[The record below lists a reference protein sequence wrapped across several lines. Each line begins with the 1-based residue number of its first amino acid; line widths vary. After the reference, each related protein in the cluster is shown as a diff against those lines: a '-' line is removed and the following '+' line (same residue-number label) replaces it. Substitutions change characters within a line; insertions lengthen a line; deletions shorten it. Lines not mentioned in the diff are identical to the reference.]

1 MLTMSA
7 KQVNILLADD
17 DTDDRSFFEKAL
29 QEIPFDTHFNTV
41 NNGEQLMVYLA
52 ENADNL
58 PDVIFL
64 DLSMPRKTGFEC
76 LMEIKEDEKLKD
88 ISVVMFSTSFT
99 KGIELEMTLMNTLST
114 MGALDYIRKPSG
126 FEQLKKVIHESLIK
140 VIEKNPHYDNR
151 SAL

>member
-29 QEIPFDTHFNTV
+29 QEIPLDTHFNTV
-41 NNGEQLMVYLA
+41 NNGEQLMEYLA

-114 MGALDYIRKPSG
+114 MGALDYIRKPGG

>member
-29 QEIPFDTHFNTV
+29 QEIPIDTHFNTV
-41 NNGEQLMVYLA
+41 NNGEQLMEYLA

-99 KGIELEMTLMNTLST
+99 RGVELEQTLMNTLSK
-114 MGALDYIRKPSG
+114 MGALDYIHKPGG
-126 FEQLKKVIHESLIK
+126 FEQLKQVIHESLLK
-140 VIEKNPHYDNR
+140 VIEKKSHNG
-151 SAL
+151 

>member
-88 ISVVMFSTSFT
+88 ISVVMFSTSFS

>member
-17 DTDDRSFFEKAL
+17 DTDDRCFFEKAL
-29 QEIPFDTHFNTV
+29 REIPIDTHFNTV
-41 NNGEQLMVYLA
+41 NNGEQLMEYLA

-99 KGIELEMTLMNTLST
+99 RGIELEQTLMNTLSK
-114 MGALDYIRKPSG
+114 MGALDYIRKPGG
-126 FEQLKKVIHESLIK
+126 FDQLKQVIHESLIK
-140 VIEKNPHYDNR
+140 VIEKKSHNV
-151 SAL
+151 L

>member
-17 DTDDRSFFEKAL
+17 GTDDRSFFEKAL
-29 QEIPFDTHFNTV
+29 QEIPIDTHFNTV
-41 NNGEQLMVYLA
+41 NNGEQLMEYLA

-99 KGIELEMTLMNTLST
+99 RGVELEQTLMNTLSK
-114 MGALDYIRKPSG
+114 MGALDYIRKPGG
-126 FEQLKKVIHESLIK
+126 FEQLKQVIHESLLK
-140 VIEKNPHYDNR
+140 VIEKKSHNG
-151 SAL
+151 

>member
-1 MLTMSA
+1 MSA
-7 KQVNILLADD
+7 KQFNILLADD

-29 QEIPFDTHFNTV
+29 QEIPIDTHLNTV
-41 NNGEQLMVYLA
+41 NNGENLMEYLA

-99 KGIELEMTLMNTLST
+99 RGVELELTLMNTLSK
-114 MGALDYIRKPSG
+114 MGALDYIRKPGG
-126 FEQLKKVIHESLIK
+126 FDQLKQVIHESLIK
-140 VIEKNPHYDNR
+140 VMERKSHNVQ
-151 SAL
+151 